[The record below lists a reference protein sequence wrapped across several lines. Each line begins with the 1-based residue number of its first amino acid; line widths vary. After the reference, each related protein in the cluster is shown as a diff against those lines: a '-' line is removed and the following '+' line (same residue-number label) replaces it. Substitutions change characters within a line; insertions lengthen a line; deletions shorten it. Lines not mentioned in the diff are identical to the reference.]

1 VRISLRL
8 LVEYYLRKDY
18 TFIAVDKQGLSVLV
32 TGYKR
37 FIQSSFLLQLHTF
50 KIAEISLKTLFN
62 LIKGG
67 HK

>member
-18 TFIAVDKQGLSVLV
+18 TLIAADKQGLSVLV

-37 FIQSSFLLQLHTF
+37 FIQFSFLLQLPVINLYF
-50 KIAEISLKTLFN
+50 KVLNHLK
-62 LIKGG
+62 IHCYAKRY
-67 HK
+67 